1 MKAKKL
7 KIYIKTSKFSVPI
20 PALRFSTLRW
30 ISKIII
36 KYGPS
41 KMRTG
46 WLPQSEGYEN
56 IEAILKNI
64 TCKDVDQL
72 IDQLEQEEPFEMVDI
87 ETYDE
92 KEGNTVVKIY
102 TVG

>member
-36 KYGPS
+36 KCCPS

-46 WLPQSEGYEN
+46 WLPQSTEYEN
-56 IEAILKNI
+56 IESILKNI
-64 TCKDVDQL
+64 TYKDVDQL

-87 ETYDE
+87 ETYGE
-92 KEGNTVVKIY
+92 NEGKTVVKIY
-102 TVG
+102 TL

>member
-1 MKAKKL
+1 
-7 KIYIKTSKFSVPI
+7 
-20 PALRFSTLRW
+20 
-30 ISKIII
+30 
-36 KYGPS
+36 
-41 KMRTG
+41 MRTG
-46 WLPQSEGYEN
+46 WLPQSAEYEN
-56 IEAILKNI
+56 IESILKNI